1 MKNKSVIVIFLI
13 AIVAITGYFIW
24 KNSSTHA
31 EIKTTKVGAVLPLT
45 GNVAVFGKWIQNGL
59 ELGLNNFETE
69 NPETKDRV
77 KLVIE
82 DSKNEA
88 KDGISALNKLITT
101 DKIDIV
107 ISAMS
112 KVAVPLI
119 SFTEEKKLPLFMQ
132 DVTYPNVTAKGN
144 LLFRHFIQS
153 DREATLLS
161 SYAINTLNAKNVA
174 IIYVNDEAGIGAK
187 DAFSKTFSVSGSVL
201 TEQSFEAKETDFKTL
216 ADKVIKMK
224 PECVFLFGNGP
235 SWANCLKSLHQ
246 QNYQGTILTNTAMYI
261 PAFRKIA
268 GEESLNN
275 VVFTFPVIDSSSTSG
290 KKFISL
296 YQSKFNEYPSIES
309 AYAYDIISLI
319 CQAAKAEGEQ
329 SLFDKLNSVKT
340 FDGAFGTTEIKNRDC
355 ITKVGVAK
363 WIVNSYSILSVK

>member
-1 MKNKSVIVIFLI
+1 MKKIQVLCLFPVILFALSGCKSC
-13 AIVAITGYFIW
+13 
-24 KNSSTHA
+24 NQ
-31 EIKTTKVGAVLPLT
+31 TKKSEPVKIGAVLPLT

-69 NPETKDRV
+69 NPKSKYKV

-88 KDGISALNKLITT
+88 KDGISALNKLITI

-119 SFTEEKKLPLFMQ
+119 SVTEEKKLPLFMQ
-132 DVTYPNVTAKGN
+132 DVTYPNITVKGN
-144 LLFRHFIQS
+144 FLFRHFIQS

-161 SYAINTLNAKNVA
+161 NYAINTLKSKNVA
-174 IIYVNDEAGIGAK
+174 IIYVNDEAGNGAK
-187 DAFSKTFSVSGSVL
+187 DAFRKIFYASGSIL

-216 ADKVIKMK
+216 VDKIIGMK
-224 PECVFLFGNGP
+224 PECIFLFGNGP

-275 VVFTFPVIDSSSTSG
+275 VVFTFPVIDSTSVSG

-296 YQSKFNEYPSIES
+296 YQGKFNEYPSIES
-309 AYAYDIISLI
+309 AYAYDIITLI
-319 CQAAKAEGEQ
+319 CQVAKTEGEQ
-329 SLFDKLNSVKT
+329 SLFEKLNSVKT
-340 FDGAFGTTEIKNRDC
+340 FEGAFGTTQISNRDC

-363 WIVNSYSILSVK
+363 WIGNSYSIISIN

>member
-1 MKNKSVIVIFLI
+1 MNKKSIISILLI
-13 AIVAITGYFIW
+13 AVVVIAGYLIW
-24 KNSSTHA
+24 KSNSKPT
-31 EIKTTKVGAVLPLT
+31 KVNTTNVGAVLPLT

-69 NPETKDRV
+69 NPESKGRV

-82 DSKNEA
+82 DSKNES
-88 KDGISALNKLITT
+88 KDGVSVFNKLITT
-101 DKIDIV
+101 DKIDII

-112 KVAVPLI
+112 KVSVPLI
-119 SFTEEKKLPLFMQ
+119 PKTEEKHLPHFMQ

-144 LLFRHFIQS
+144 FLFRHFIQS

-161 SYAINTLNAKNVA
+161 NYAVNTLKVKNVA

-187 DAFSKTFSVSGSVL
+187 DAFSKIFSVSGSIL

-216 ADKVIKMK
+216 ADKVIRMK
-224 PECVFLFGNGP
+224 PECIFLFGNGP

-246 QNYQGTILTNTAMYI
+246 QNYQGTVLTNTAMYI
-261 PAFRKIA
+261 PSFRKIA

-275 VVFTFPVIDSSSTSG
+275 VVFTFPVIDSSSVSG

-296 YQSKFNEYPSIES
+296 YQNKFNEYPSIES

-319 CQAAKAEGEQ
+319 CQTTKSEDEQ

-340 FDGAFGTTEIKNRDC
+340 FDGAFGTTQITNRDC

-363 WIVNSYSILSVK
+363 WVGNSYSIISVN

>member
-1 MKNKSVIVIFLI
+1 MKNKSVIVIMLL
-13 AIVAITGYFIW
+13 AVVAIAGYFIW
-24 KNSSTHA
+24 KNNSKPA

-59 ELGLNNFETE
+59 ELGLSNFKTE
-69 NPETKDRV
+69 NPESKDKV

-88 KDGISALNKLITT
+88 KDGVNALNKLITT

-112 KVAVPLI
+112 KVVVPLI
-119 SFTEEKKLPLFMQ
+119 SVTEEKKLPLFMQ
-132 DVTYPNVTAKGN
+132 DVTYPNITSKGN
-144 LLFRHFIQS
+144 LLFRHFVQS

-161 SYAINTLNAKNVA
+161 NYALNTLKVNNVA

-187 DAFSKTFSVSGSVL
+187 DAFSKIFSALGSIL

-216 ADKVIKMK
+216 ADKVIGMK
-224 PECVFLFGNGP
+224 PECIFLFGNGP
-235 SWANCLKSLHQ
+235 SWSNCLKSLHQ

-261 PAFRKIA
+261 PSFRKIA

-275 VVFTFPVIDSSSTSG
+275 VVFTFPVIDSTSASG
-290 KKFISL
+290 KKFISQ
-296 YQSKFNEYPSIES
+296 YQGKFNEYPSIES
-309 AYAYDIISLI
+309 AYAYDIITLI
-319 CQAAKAEGEQ
+319 CQASKSEGDQ

-340 FDGAFGTTEIKNRDC
+340 FDGAFGTTQITNRDC

-363 WIVNSYSILSVK
+363 WIGNSYSILSIN